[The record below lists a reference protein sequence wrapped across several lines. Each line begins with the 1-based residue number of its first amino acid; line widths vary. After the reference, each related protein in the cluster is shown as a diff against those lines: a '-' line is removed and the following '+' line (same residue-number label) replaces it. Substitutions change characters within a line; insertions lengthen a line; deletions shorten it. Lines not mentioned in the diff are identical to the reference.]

1 MQRITVKILATIE
14 LPDDS
19 PMDELMEKIE
29 NEESMLVISNSDGS
43 TDEIELQYASI
54 EETND

>member
-14 LPDDS
+14 LPDDLL
-19 PMDELMEKIE
+19 MDELMEKME

-54 EETND
+54 EETTE

>member
-19 PMDELMEKIE
+19 PMDDLVEKIE
-29 NEESMLVISNSDGS
+29 NEESFLTIFNSDGS

-54 EETND
+54 EETTE